1 MTHNL
6 AGSLVMVGVPA
17 DCICAPG
24 ADAPAFGTELAPAAL
39 RAAGLAE
46 ATGAVDR
53 GDLPVRLVGRVRD
66 AGTGVLGWPSVLQLT
81 ATIREEVCD
90 VVAAGAVPLLV
101 GGCCTML
108 PGALAGA
115 RDALGAVGLA
125 YLDGH
130 LDLYDGRTSPTG
142 EAADMPVSVVTGLGP
157 AAWSAAVG
165 APLTRPGQLLLLGPR
180 DRGQACADG
189 SAMPDDAGLE
199 PELTPADLRAR
210 GVAEAGAAA
219 ASRLADAGPYWVHL
233 DVDILDETEFPA
245 TDYLLP
251 GGLTCAELGELMQPL
266 AASPALA
273 GMSVACYNPGKDPAA
288 ASARALIALL
298 GHCLA

>member
-1 MTHNL
+1 
-6 AGSLVMVGVPA
+6 
-17 DCICAPG
+17 
-24 ADAPAFGTELAPAAL
+24 L

-53 GDLPVRLVGRVRD
+53 GYLTVRLVGRVRD

-90 VVAAGAVPLLV
+90 LVAAGAVPLLA
-101 GGCCTML
+101 GGCCTIL
-108 PGALAGA
+108 PGALAGG

-180 DRGQACADG
+180 DRGRARADG
-189 SAMPDDAGLE
+189 SAMPSDAGLE
-199 PELTPADLRAR
+199 PGLTPADLRAR
-210 GVAEAGAAA
+210 GVAEAGGAA
-219 ASRLADAGPYWVHL
+219 ASHLAAAGPYWVYL

-251 GGLTCAELGELMQPL
+251 GGLTCAELGELMHAGSEPSTCWNVRRLLLPRQGPSRCQREGPDSPPRPL
-266 AASPALA
+266 PGLPAR
-273 GMSVACYNPGKDPAA
+273 PAA
-288 ASARALIALL
+288 GELPFKPSEPEE
-298 GHCLA
+298 